1 MQITNIRPLSEV
13 LLVID
18 GAHKSSRLGPV
29 WTMVLLM
36 SRPWV
41 VLPVKGPRAA
51 QMRSTCPDEEGAAAL
66 HDSQDLKVSKERWWL
81 LTCLK
86 KANLGPLSP
95 GYLEKTGES
104 TAAVPLMR
112 VSPKERRQV
121 WAFPSA
127 RFKRHSL
134 WAWWAGVG
142 MEESQGLQETQH
154 WTSEQIFPVG
164 TGEQAYAIEENDPG
178 SCVYP
183 QRTKSHSSDWQKI
196 ISGSRTPKWPF
207 LFLMWLERNSDI
219 MPHPLR
225 W

>member
-41 VLPVKGPRAA
+41 VLPVKGPRAT
-51 QMRSTCPDEEGAAAL
+51 QLRSTCPDEEDAAAL

-112 VSPKERRQV
+112 VSQKERRQV

-134 WAWWAGVG
+134 WAWWAGAG
-142 MEESQGLQETQH
+142 MEVSQGLQKPNTEH
-154 WTSEQIFPVG
+154 L
-164 TGEQAYAIEENDPG
+164 
-178 SCVYP
+178 
-183 QRTKSHSSDWQKI
+183 
-196 ISGSRTPKWPF
+196 SRFSQWEREDRHTPLKRMTLEAVFTPKEQSPIPVTGRRSS
-207 LFLMWLERNSDI
+207 LVVALQNGLSYS
-219 MPHPLR
+219 
-225 W
+225 